1 MDLEIPFM
9 KKASITRTLVDED
22 GLSVRRSAS
31 FSGNSKDRQ
40 AKKPAEP
47 VLSAV
52 TREMDKPRVARS
64 ARVPLKTG

>member
-1 MDLEIPFM
+1 MDLEIPSM

-22 GLSVRRSAS
+22 GLSIRRSAS

-40 AKKPAEP
+40 AKESAKPI
-47 VLSAV
+47 LSAV

-64 ARVPLKTG
+64 ARRPLQTG